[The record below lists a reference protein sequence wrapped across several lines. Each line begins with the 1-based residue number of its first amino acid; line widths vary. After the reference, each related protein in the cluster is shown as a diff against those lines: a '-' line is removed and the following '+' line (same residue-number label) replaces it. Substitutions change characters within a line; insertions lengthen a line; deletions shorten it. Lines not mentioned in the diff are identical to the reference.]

1 MCFIIELLGVRLWK
15 CGSIEEGSA
24 DRPIFTSWAAAPASH
39 PLASATVTTRIHL
52 AMMSLRSSCP
62 ASFRPGEPDAEARM
76 SRLQTTAEILA
87 ALVGFD
93 TTSRNSN
100 LAVVAWIEDY
110 LDRLGVVHERVAD
123 GSETRPICGRPSG
136 LPGRAATS
144 CPAIPTWFRST
155 ARPGPAIRSACRTR
169 DGRLYGRGSA
179 DMKGFLACCLAAV
192 PAMRDLARPIHLSF
206 SHDEEVGC
214 VGVRSL
220 IAHLGDSGVRPAAC
234 FVGEPTA
241 MAVVIGHKGKRS
253 FRVDVRGRTCH
264 SSLAPAGVNA
274 VEYAARLIVRIRDLA
289 DRLAREGKRDPLYDV
304 PFTTAH
310 TGVVQGGT
318 ALNIVPDAAS
328 FQFEFRPL
336 ASDDVGALAD
346 EVMAYA
352 RERLEPEMKAIA
364 PEAGF
369 SVQVDFRL
377 SRARYAGRRR
387 GGWVGEVAGGPG
399 RPWQGRFWHRSR
411 TVRASRHRHGG
422 DRPGLD
428 RAGAQGR

>member
-1 MCFIIELLGVRLWK
+1 
-15 CGSIEEGSA
+15 
-24 DRPIFTSWAAAPASH
+24 
-39 PLASATVTTRIHL
+39 
-52 AMMSLRSSCP
+52 
-62 ASFRPGEPDAEARM
+62 M
-76 SRLQTTAEILA
+76 SRLQSTAEILA

-110 LDRLGVVHERVAD
+110 LDRLGVVHERITD
-123 GSETRPICGRPSG
+123 GSGDKAN
-136 LPGRAATS
+136 LWAT
-144 CPAIPTWFRST
+144 I
-155 ARPGPAIRSACRTR
+155 GPAVPGGYILSGHTDVVPVDGQIWTGDPFRLDTR
-169 DGRLYGRGSA
+169 DDRLYGRGSA

-192 PAMRDLARPIHLSF
+192 PAMRDLGRPIHLAF

-214 VGVRSL
+214 VGVPSL
-220 IAHLGDSGVRPAAC
+220 IAHLADKGVRPAAC
-234 FVGEPTA
+234 FVGEPTG
-241 MAVVIGHKGKRS
+241 MNVVIGHKGKRS

-274 VEYAARLIVRIRDLA
+274 VEYAARLIVKIRDLA
-289 DRLAREGKRDPLYDV
+289 DRLAREGKRDPLYDI

-336 ASDDVGALAD
+336 AADDIDALAD

-352 RERLEPEMKAIA
+352 RGRLEPEMTAIA

-369 SVQVDFRL
+369 TFETISGF
-377 SRARYAGRRR
+377 
-387 GGWVGEVAGGPG
+387 
-399 RPWQGRFWHRSR
+399 
-411 TVRASRHRHGG
+411 
-422 DRPGLD
+422 PGLD
-428 RAGAQGR
+428 TPAGAEVVGLAKSLAARTGHGKVAFGTEAGLFAQAGIATVVIGPGSIEQAHKADEFIAASELEGCGAFLDRLIAHCRS